1 MGDILLEAVK
11 VILIVL
17 DASVCGILMWSCLT
31 YNAKYGHRLSEWQSI
46 LLGILS
52 IPIFTVTAVLVA
64 VLIDK
69 M

>member
-1 MGDILLEAVK
+1 MGDIFLEAVK

-17 DASVCGILMWSCLT
+17 DASVCGILMWSCLI
-31 YNAKYGHRLSEWQSI
+31 YNAKYDHILSEWQSI